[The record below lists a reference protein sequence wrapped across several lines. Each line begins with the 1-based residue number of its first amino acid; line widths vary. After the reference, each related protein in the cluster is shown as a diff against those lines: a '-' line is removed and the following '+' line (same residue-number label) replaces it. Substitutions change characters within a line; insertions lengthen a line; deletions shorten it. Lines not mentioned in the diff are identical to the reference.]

1 MLIHSHA
8 QAIQKHFPQK
18 YPGKPRSGKCRGIKI
33 MSHFSVLIPKKAA
46 PVFRFGFPPKKIS
59 KIPKSQ
65 SCVSG
70 VCAQIHLVFGS
81 YQKQQKAKCR
91 LVVGSLL
98 DGGQLLDG
106 LGDDVETLLE
116 LLLGDDQGGGEAD
129 NVAVCGLGQETLALE
144 EEAEIPGSSAVGG
157 RLVNDNGVQQT
168 LSTDDLEDRG
178 VESLE
183 AFSEGVTKLL
193 GLGCEVLFLH
203 DLEGSD
209 GDGASERVT
218 TVG

>member
-33 MSHFSVLIPKKAA
+33 MSHFQFSFPAKQRLFFVSVSHETYQKFQNPN
-46 PVFRFGFPPKKIS
+46 PVFPELALRFIWFLVRIKNNKK
-59 KIPKSQ
+59 
-65 SCVSG
+65 V
-70 VCAQIHLVFGS
+70 
-81 YQKQQKAKCR
+81 KCR
-91 LVVGSLL
+91 LVVSSLL
-98 DGGQLLDG
+98 DVGQLLDG

-116 LLLGDDQGGGEAD
+116 LLLGDDQGGSEAD
-129 NVAVCGLGQETLALE
+129 NVAVRRLGQETLALE

-157 RLVNDNGVQQT
+157 RLVDDNGVQET

-178 VESLE
+178 VEGLE
-183 AFSEGVTKLL
+183 ALSEGVAKLL
-193 GLGCEVLFLH
+193 GLGCEVLLLH

-218 TVG
+218 AVG